1 MGRIIQVSD
10 VHFGCEIPEA
20 VTAVHDLLHEVR
32 PDLTLITGDI
42 TQVGARSEFLDAARW
57 IDSLPTPVFVTVGN
71 HDVPYWDVMARVF
84 NPWGAFEDAVG
95 HPAHDH
101 QFSARFTDTA
111 LMVRGITTARG
122 WQARLNWSKG
132 VIDLDQTSRAAEAL
146 SRAPVGALRIVAVHH
161 PLIEMEGAPVTG
173 DVKRG
178 RRAAQLFADAGVDLV
193 LSGHVHVPFALPIQL
208 GDHKS
213 YAVGCGTL
221 SHRLR
226 GVPPSINRIEWDD
239 RSITVTVL
247 AFDGTAF
254 VEDKV
259 WTLARRQDTR
269 HAETAPRPE
278 AVAADMQQMADS
290 EAR

>member
-239 RSITVTVL
+239 RAITVTVL